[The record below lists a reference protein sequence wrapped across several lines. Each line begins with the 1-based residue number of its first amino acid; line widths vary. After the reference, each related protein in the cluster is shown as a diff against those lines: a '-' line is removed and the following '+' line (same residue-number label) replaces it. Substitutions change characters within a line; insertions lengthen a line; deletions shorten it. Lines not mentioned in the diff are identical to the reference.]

1 MSTPETDPLLPLSA
15 PAPEPPAIIV
25 PPARQYP
32 GDIQTPWGW
41 TDFAIF
47 MAFGLLSYLF
57 LTTILVMAFHARG
70 ITLAQLKG
78 STFTS
83 SLFAVLDTLLIWLG
97 LFGYLY
103 FTIRVREKKPLW
115 RTLGWR
121 PFPGGISQRVAVL
134 ACLLAGTIFALVVG
148 LASSFVGTKAKLPI
162 ELFFQDR
169 RSIWLMMVMAVLIA
183 PLVEETLFRGYLYPL
198 LARTTG
204 IGGGV
209 LLTGIIF
216 GGFHAMQLWGGWGQI
231 ALLIL
236 VGIFFTY
243 VRAVTG
249 TVLASYLLHLSY
261 NSFLFAS
268 FYFAT
273 SGFHKLPPLTH

>member
-1 MSTPETDPLLPLSA
+1 MSAPDTDPILPQSA
-15 PAPEPPAIIV
+15 PAPEPPVLLI
-25 PPARQYP
+25 PLPRHYP
-32 GDIQTPWGW
+32 EDIQTPWGW

-47 MAFGLLSYLF
+47 MGFGLISYL
-57 LTTILVMAFHARG
+57 LLSTILVMAFYARG
-70 ITLAQLKG
+70 ITIAQIKG
-78 STFTS
+78 STFVS

-103 FTIRVREKKPLW
+103 LTIRVRYQKPLW
-115 RTLGWR
+115 KTLGWR
-121 PFPGGISQRVAVL
+121 RFPDSISQRMAVL
-134 ACLLAGTIFALVVG
+134 ACLVGGSVFALVIG
-148 LASSFVGTKAKLPI
+148 LASSLVGSKTKLPI

-169 RSIWLMMVMAVLIA
+169 RSIWIMMVMAVVIA
-183 PLVEETLFRGYLYPL
+183 PLAEETLFRGYLYPL

-231 ALLIL
+231 VLLIL

-261 NSFLFAS
+261 NFFLFAS

-273 SGFHKLPPLTH
+273 SVFHKLPPLTH